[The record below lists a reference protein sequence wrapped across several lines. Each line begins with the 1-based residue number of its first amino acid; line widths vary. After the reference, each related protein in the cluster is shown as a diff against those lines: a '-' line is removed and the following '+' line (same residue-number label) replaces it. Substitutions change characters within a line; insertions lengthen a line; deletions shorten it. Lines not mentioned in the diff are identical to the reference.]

1 MREYDRYG
9 DYSQQG
15 QEATGSSNTDAVK
28 FLLLGMGIGAGVA
41 LLLSPRSGTE
51 IRRSIRN
58 GLRNAF
64 SGISEGTHNLRE
76 RGSNLLGFT
85 RHEAAGT
92 KR

>member
-1 MREYDRYG
+1 MHEYDRYG

-15 QEATGSSNTDAVK
+15 PEAEGSSNTHAVK

-51 IRRSIRN
+51 IRRSIRSS
-58 GLRNAF
+58 LSNAL
-64 SGISEGTHNLRE
+64 SGISEGSHNLRE

-85 RHEAAGT
+85 RREAGT
-92 KR
+92 RR